1 MTKHWL
7 SKAALLRTA
16 AALSLLG
23 ILVVSSPRFGKAQTA
38 SFRWHEDADFF
49 YIESNGMA
57 AHRMLA
63 GITQWQQQVAIP
75 QDYTGDNA
83 WRIPKKAVWSDKPVN
98 VRNAL
103 FSGAIAVAL
112 NGIPIFNPIKVDGKT
127 DTYAAGEL
135 DDYGGHCG
143 RADDY
148 HYHIVPPFMVE
159 MAGKGNPVAYALDG
173 YKIYGPTE
181 ADDSK
186 PQGLDEFNGHKDAN
200 GVYHYHMTRVFP
212 YLNGGEHGAVKVQK
226 DAIVPQ
232 PWTAS
237 VRMWTK
243 MLPGATITNFT
254 IPRPNNYS
262 LEYTIG
268 PGHHFIN
275 YSMNDNGSYTFNF
288 IEPDGSKK
296 TETYPG
302 AKTRLSAYINT
313 NNGGTAVVKPGD
325 DVLYAWGSTSATGG
339 SATVQVFKST
349 DSEKPT
355 NPVASDGCGITSG
368 AFAPVSTKFGAAH
381 IAAKAC
387 QSGYT
392 YKYTFTAVNGD
403 KKVSDDA
410 IVTVN

>member
-1 MTKHWL
+1 MKKTWL
-7 SKAALLRTA
+7 GKAAICRA
-16 AALSLLG
+16 VAGMSLVA
-23 ILVVSSPRFGKAQTA
+23 ILILSSPRWGRAQTA

-49 YIESNGMA
+49 YVESNGMA

-83 WRIPKKAVWSDKPVN
+83 WRIPKKPVWSDKPVN

-232 PWTAS
+232 PWTAG
-237 VRMWTK
+237 VRKWTP
-243 MLPGATITNFT
+243 MLPGSTIINFT
-254 IPRPNNYS
+254 IPQPNNYS
-262 LEYTIG
+262 LEYTIAKN
-268 PGHHFIN
+268 HYFIN
-275 YSMNDNGSYTFNF
+275 YAMNDNGSYTFNF
-288 IEPDGSKK
+288 VAPDGSKK
-296 TETYPG
+296 TETYPPG
-302 AKTRLSAYINT
+302 KIRLSAYLNA
-313 NNGGTAVVKPGD
+313 NNSGNAVVKPGQ

-349 DSEKPT
+349 DNEKPT
-355 NPVASDGCGITSG
+355 NPVASDGCGTNSG
-368 AFAPVSTKFGAAH
+368 PFSAVNSKFGAAH

-403 KKVSDDA
+403 QKVSDDA